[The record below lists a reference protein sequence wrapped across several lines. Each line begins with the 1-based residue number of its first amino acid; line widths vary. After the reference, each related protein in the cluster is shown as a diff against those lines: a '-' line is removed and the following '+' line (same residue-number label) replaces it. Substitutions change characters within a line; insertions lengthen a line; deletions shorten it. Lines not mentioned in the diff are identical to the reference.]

1 MMFQFPEAV
10 GVDPGLRGLRS
21 LRCDFLLKLC
31 EALLVIQNP
40 FGIVEFKLKQV
51 PFSLT
56 LPASPK
62 RARTY
67 SLSLKTFVLKTCPG
81 FLFMPLLIHRVVS
94 LDDLQEVVV
103 PQLLCKPLKHG
114 TSLLV
119 EQEKL
124 TLRRNTISSLFNNQ
138 GGCGKVLFCA

>member
-1 MMFQFPEAV
+1 MTDSCEMMFQFPEAV

-21 LRCDFLLKLC
+21 LRCGFLLKLC

-81 FLFMPLLIHRVVS
+81 FLFM
-94 LDDLQEVVV
+94 
-103 PQLLCKPLKHG
+103 LLCKPLKHG